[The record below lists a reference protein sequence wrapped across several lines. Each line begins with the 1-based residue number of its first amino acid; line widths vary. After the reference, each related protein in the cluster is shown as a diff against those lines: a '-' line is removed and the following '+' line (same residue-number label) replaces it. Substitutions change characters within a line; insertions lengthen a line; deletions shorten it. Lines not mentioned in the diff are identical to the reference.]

1 MTFRKSSSLNSLKS
15 SSFWKFRCSAAQGHL
30 PENIHKGCTSS
41 HTDVP
46 VPTCDQCEVFHLDV
60 KLTTLMAARGKKHL
74 KIMFAVL
81 PPFKLQMEKNQSVRG
96 MRSMPLT

>member
-1 MTFRKSSSLNSLKS
+1 MNFRKSSCPNSLKPS
-15 SSFWKFRCSAAQGHL
+15 SYWKFTYSAAQGHL
-30 PENIHKGCTSS
+30 SREDTQGLHIFPS
-41 HTDVP
+41 DVP
-46 VPTCDQCEVFHLDV
+46 IWDQCEVFHLDV

-81 PPFKLQMEKNQSVRG
+81 PPFKLQMEKNLSVRG